1 MKKFNFIR
9 SKFQQGGLPIDPLL
23 QSSLDWYR
31 QWYEQRKKLP
41 QFKFT
46 AESRLGILDRS
57 PNVVLKP
64 FEELNK
70 YDAVAMYQYVPRQR
84 GDVTSR
90 DIIYA
95 ADPASVPGFQEA
107 YEKRKGIKLG
117 ERMSTDL
124 GTNPNVM
131 MHELSHWFDSR
142 EPQTMWKPREAKG
155 EPEYQKYPKFY
166 FNFKN
171 SGLDKDQYKWIGSNQ
186 KTVGNST
193 LKTEFN
199 AVLNELRQ
207 QEGLKGDQPTTPE
220 QMDIIIQKYMNL
232 PADKLQ
238 KTNPEGT
245 RNQRIQTLI
254 KYLQQD
260 PAKLSEFNNTIV
272 KGYNPQNSIFIGKDG
287 GLPKYQ
293 KRPGTVRNNN
303 LSEEE
308 KAAIMKY
315 LQSGKRPPVV
325 TQNRPLT
332 PQQQTRITQKAIQRQ
347 SKPPLTQISAQ
358 DQFYQNQR
366 QKYGRTKEDIA
377 RTQQEAAI
385 PYLLATGAIGA
396 AAAAPLLATVAP
408 AIGAGLSYAPIASAP
423 AATLGNLLSS
433 GFASDFLLN
442 RAPQIPSQI
451 GRGQYGDALANTA
464 FGALDLMGVGA
475 INPNV
480 INNAGRL
487 VNQGRQYLGNTYRNI
502 SEGNNIF
509 NYAWR
514 SPARGIDELQ
524 ARNMYR
530 QLKNQNTLDNA
541 TKDLIGEYQY
551 SSGSFTGRFEPA
563 INYARRIQLEDA
575 IDAQRIAQ
583 QQNKPTVLVR
593 TFKPTEKELYP
604 INESGRVIMD
614 RPTSWSVGLGAPHS
628 VGDRMVIKLPS
639 GSKGL
644 LNEYNTTKY
653 SQDLAPLSQERE
665 LILGSG
671 LNIGKR
677 LGKVKNEFGGYDYI
691 HKFRGY
697 DPTVYDDIRRLNT
710 ENIGEIVNLN
720 RNLATSGG
728 FNVGVYP
735 FLKNPNIVLK
745 LGTTGES
752 GMANP
757 NDNIFFTGIP
767 KIARDMP
774 TSMWAMNKFPAKE
787 IDLSGLTAQQIGR
800 NTSKPI
806 PNNILGSIMER
817 TNAGNLSN
825 ISFDELANIEPW
837 VYRTAAR
844 NINELIRKGI
854 GVDFYGNN
862 ILFKSQNNIPEFNF
876 IDLGPLP
883 KSNTGVFPVGPL
895 YALDSKA
902 LDQGVRMLDL
912 EALKSN
918 FKQKTRNALYDAAAR
933 SGIGSYSDQ
942 QIFDAIKKSEASIDE
957 GLSLKKLL
965 SLNNKQD
972 GGPMVNPRGFMDGQ
986 PPIGS
991 NWRIPGNTLY
1001 NPTPFKIRAVGS
1013 NGIEKTLKPFDTK
1026 RVSFGDAEYVDEYM
1040 LQKGGTAKKSRTH
1053 YIFAESPG
1061 YKPGS
1066 DLREAAKDNSFIK
1079 EALDMQSYLNKN
1091 YPDEKVVIIPGYE
1104 SSDNPYTE
1112 KIKETL
1118 KESTP
1123 EDYIYLY
1130 GHHGSRYAG
1139 IPATEWGEY
1148 FKNAKYANC
1157 FLGSCSTDDLVTQQY
1172 KNVENLYVRDFD
1184 ETQAPNYN
1192 TPFGRLHNFYYRP
1205 AEAWWGVNPNAP
1217 KGKDLLEGVL
1227 SAMYTT
1233 KNINRD
1239 PVLERNLINLRNTR
1253 DKVFNKYIAAYSSDP
1268 EHTKLR
1274 KEREKLWSESTKA
1287 SDPKVSRKLKDEAD
1301 LIFKKLK
1308 SIEDKYAIKT
1318 GYSQLNNELDRNYNK
1333 LVTSPFISNKL
1344 IPGEHYRKHDYN
1356 MLFDFERIRP
1366 LVQRPPMLLGQT
1378 ESFKYGGSLSKYQV
1392 GGGLPLPGGAALRL
1406 STLFGNLFGRNNS
1419 SPSQATSNS
1428 KITPSLQVKT
1438 VKTEDKLPYN
1448 FEQTFD
1454 KLYDEYNSK
1463 FLYERSKND
1472 RKGFFYGADSELEK
1486 RIPLT
1491 TGRFKGANVRE
1502 RILKEA
1508 VNAAKQYN
1516 VDPWLIISMM
1526 GRESTFGEGTKLNK
1540 ERAGNYQALMS
1551 GWTLAED
1558 FQPYDPLRYLADRRA
1573 PGIKVKKTPHRWIY
1587 NVVDPLALDDYL
1599 KKNTNL
1605 FQKYADKLEK
1615 TPKLGDL
1622 NSLQLA
1628 ARFLKTHKVGD
1639 YNPGDPNYTRMVYDD
1654 MKVLKS
1660 DPEMSKLMKS
1670 LGYKMGGLT
1679 ANKAREILH
1688 HGEVGGRKLTDKQ
1701 RRFFGAMSKGNT
1713 KKY

>member
-1 MKKFNFIR
+1 MKKFDSI
-9 SKFQQGGLPIDPLL
+9 L
-23 QSSLDWYR
+23 QNY
-31 QWYEQRKKLP
+31 
-41 QFKFT
+41 
-46 AESRLGILDRS
+46 
-57 PNVVLKP
+57 
-64 FEELNK
+64 
-70 YDAVAMYQYVPRQR
+70 
-84 GDVTSR
+84 
-90 DIIYA
+90 
-95 ADPASVPGFQEA
+95 
-107 YEKRKGIKLG
+107 
-117 ERMSTDL
+117 
-124 GTNPNVM
+124 
-131 MHELSHWFDSR
+131 
-142 EPQTMWKPREAKG
+142 
-155 EPEYQKYPKFY
+155 
-166 FNFKN
+166 
-171 SGLDKDQYKWIGSNQ
+171 
-186 KTVGNST
+186 
-193 LKTEFN
+193 
-199 AVLNELRQ
+199 
-207 QEGLKGDQPTTPE
+207 
-220 QMDIIIQKYMNL
+220 YM
-232 PADKLQ
+232 
-238 KTNPEGT
+238 
-245 RNQRIQTLI
+245 
-254 KYLQQD
+254 
-260 PAKLSEFNNTIV
+260 
-272 KGYNPQNSIFIGKDG
+272 GK
-287 GLPKYQ
+287 LPKYQ
-293 KRPGTVRNNN
+293 QRPGTVDEDAIRAYMMG
-303 LSEEE
+303 LSGRAP
-308 KAAIMKY
+308 KQVPK
-315 LQSGKRPPVV
+315 SV
-325 TQNRPLT
+325 
-332 PQQQTRITQKAIQRQ
+332 
-347 SKPPLTQISAQ
+347 SKGLTQIPAQ
-358 DQFYQNQR
+358 DQFYQNQL
-366 QKYGRTKEDIA
+366 QKYGRTREDIE
-377 RTQQEAAI
+377 RSRQEAAL
-385 PYLLATGAIGA
+385 PFLLATGAIGA
-396 AAAAPLLATVAP
+396 ATAAPLLATVAP

-475 INPNV
+475 INPNI

-502 SEGNNIF
+502 AEGDNIF

-530 QLKNQNTLDNA
+530 QIKNQNTLDNA

-583 QQNKPTVLVR
+583 KQNKPTVLVR

-774 TSMWAMNKFPAKE
+774 TSMWAINKFPAKE

-817 TNAGNLSN
+817 TNAGSLSN

-837 VYRTAAR
+837 VYRAAAR
-844 NINELIRKGI
+844 NVNELIRKGI
-854 GVDFYGNN
+854 GIDFYGNN

-883 KSNTGVFPVGPL
+883 KNNAGVFPVGPL

-912 EALKSN
+912 EALKSI
-918 FKQKTRNALYDAAAR
+918 FKQKTKNALYDAAAR

-965 SLNNKQD
+965 SLNNKKK
-972 GGPMVNPRGFMDGQ
+972 GGPIVNSRGFMNGA
-986 PPIGS
+986 PPAGS

-1001 NPTPFKIRAVGS
+1001 NPTPYKIRAVGS
-1013 NGIEKTLKPFDTK
+1013 NGVEKTLKPFDTK
-1026 RVSFGDAEYVDEYM
+1026 RVNFGDAEYVDEYM

-1053 YIFAESPG
+1053 YIFAESPN

-1066 DLREAAKDNSFIK
+1066 DLREAAKDNLFIK

-1091 YPDEKVVIIPGYE
+1091 YPDEKVVIVPGYE
-1104 SSDNPYTE
+1104 WSNNPYRE

-1118 KESTP
+1118 KGSTP

-1139 IPATEWGEY
+1139 IPVKEWGDY
-1148 FKNAKYANC
+1148 FRNAKYANC
-1157 FLGSCSTDDLVTQQY
+1157 FLGSCYSDDLVTQQY
-1172 KNVENLYVRDFD
+1172 PRKENSLLSDFD
-1184 ETQAPNYN
+1184 ETQAPDFN
-1192 TPFGRLHNFYYRP
+1192 TAFGRLRNFYYRP

-1217 KGKDLLEGVL
+1217 KGKDLLEGVT
-1227 SAMYTT
+1227 SAMYSTT
-1233 KNINRD
+1233 NVKRN
-1239 PVLERNLINLRNTR
+1239 PSLEKYVAELQSKLNVASKEVVDKFTSDADYKKLMEKRNQLWGEATNTSDLKIKKKLNDEGHAL
-1253 DKVFNKYIAAYSSDP
+1253 DKKMTDIIKKY
-1268 EHTKLR
+1268 
-1274 KEREKLWSESTKA
+1274 ERETGVTQLTE
-1287 SDPKVSRKLKDEAD
+1287 D
-1301 LIFKKLK
+1301 IIMGK
-1308 SIEDKYAIKT
+1308 SQIIKSP
-1318 GYSQLNNELDRNYNK
+1318 YILDK
-1333 LVTSPFISNKL
+1333 LVPNQ
-1344 IPGEHYRKHDYN
+1344 HYRKHDYN
-1356 MLFDFERIRP
+1356 MLFDFERISP
-1366 LVQRPPMLLGQT
+1366 LIQRLPMLLGQT
-1378 ESFKYGGSLSKYQV
+1378 ESFKYGGSLSKYQI
-1392 GGGLPLPGGAALRL
+1392 GGLPLPGGIGIGLMPKTKLVKEDVIVTTTTTR
-1406 STLFGNLFGRNNS
+1406 
-1419 SPSQATSNS
+1419 PSNT
-1428 KITPSLQVKT
+1428 IHI
-1438 VKTEDKLPYN
+1438 
-1448 FEQTFD
+1448 
-1454 KLYDEYNSK
+1454 
-1463 FLYERSKND
+1463 ND
-1472 RKGFFYGADSELEK
+1472 PRKV
-1486 RIPLT
+1486 RLT
-1491 TGRFKGANVRE
+1491 TGVAIDPNRE
-1502 RILKEA
+1502 
-1508 VNAAKQYN
+1508 
-1516 VDPWLIISMM
+1516 
-1526 GRESTFGEGTKLNK
+1526 
-1540 ERAGNYQALMS
+1540 LMS
-1551 GWTLAED
+1551 GDYNKNIIIDIIKKSKKRNIDPYIGLAIGMQESGFGKTD
-1558 FQPYDPLRYLADRRA
+1558 SNIGHAVEGSRKVDPVNNYLDIYLQKQKDADRL
-1573 PGIKVKKTPHRWIY
+1573 GITDPYARIQLYNGYGKIFPSTEQKYHGFKMKKIY
-1587 NVVDPLALDDYL
+1587 GVPVPAGGLDLRKNPLYGKQIMDIVDNIL
-1599 KKNTNL
+1599 KKNPEVV
-1605 FQKYADKLEK
+1605 KLVENIKRNGGNALGMLRDYGGGISVPPLYKSGGQHGGLDRWFAEKWVDVKSGKPCGRQEGENRAYPACRPSKRVSSK
-1615 TPKLGDL
+1615 TPKTSSEL
-1622 NSLQLA
+1622 SSA
-1628 ARFLKTHKVGD
+1628 EREKFKRSKTSSERISYSHK
-1639 YNPGDPNYTRMVYDD
+1639 R
-1654 MKVLKS
+1654 
-1660 DPEMSKLMKS
+1660 
-1670 LGYKMGGLT
+1670 
-1679 ANKAREILH
+1679 
-1688 HGEVGGRKLTDKQ
+1688 RK
-1701 RRFFGAMSKGNT
+1701 
-1713 KKY
+1713 